1 MDAFFER
8 ILQVS
13 LSGSV
18 IVLAV
23 LVLRMLLRKAPKR
36 TICLLWMI
44 AVLRLL
50 VPFEIQSDWSM
61 QPPPPE
67 FAPPQVQQE
76 DYFDSGTV
84 HSPVPPEF
92 LENAVEYPLVRP
104 DVPEKVTLSQVL
116 PWLWLLGAGLL
127 AVHGAA
133 SYWRLKRRVR
143 DAIVLEEGLWVSP
156 GLDTAFVL
164 GFYRPRIYLPVL
176 AEAERELVLLHE
188 RCHIRR
194 LDHWWKLFA
203 YAAVSVHWFNP
214 LAWVTY
220 ILMCRDMELACDQE
234 TVKGMDKATRKAY
247 SAALL
252 NCAARSSGIAACPV
266 AFGEISVKERIKMV
280 LHYKKPGF
288 WVTLIALIAAIAV
301 GFFLLTS
308 PKELTELEK
317 CQQALQQWQEMDAY
331 RFHQSQSNV
340 GDMAENEWS
349 VIDFWSSDG
358 EHLMKFSYAEDLGHW
373 QHWKDGKSYIRNF
386 VSADAQ
392 WKETGWHK
400 TESQENVVI
409 PWVMRLDWD
418 KLTVHNWESADDGR
432 TVLLT
437 VDFPTLGPGNLTF
450 HFGDDGALRSVSRTF
465 SQPST
470 TVISGTIEL
479 VETDRAK
486 IGEDMDRFG
495 VMPELVQLYAELER
509 VQGQEYVH
517 LITEIKDETDYP
529 GYDSARQEFI
539 RCGSHYYR
547 NYKNQNSQGS
557 WVVTALKFGGV
568 IQVRQYSDDG
578 IVPNMNWSRD
588 DSREYDNI
596 ALLKADWTELEVSD
610 IRREEDGSTVIT
622 LQKDLAEVSGGNS
635 TVYSMT
641 HDFCLDPRGKL
652 VSLTYS
658 DYSRVIRED
667 SFATGVFEGPYQA
680 VTYILDTPAEEL
692 QERIQ
697 AVRDEIVNK
706 KPRA

>member
-1 MDAFFER
+1 M
-8 ILQVS
+8 
-13 LSGSV
+13 
-18 IVLAV
+18 
-23 LVLRMLLRKAPKR
+23 
-36 TICLLWMI
+36 
-44 AVLRLL
+44 
-50 VPFEIQSDWSM
+50 
-61 QPPPPE
+61 
-67 FAPPQVQQE
+67 
-76 DYFDSGTV
+76 
-84 HSPVPPEF
+84 
-92 LENAVEYPLVRP
+92 
-104 DVPEKVTLSQVL
+104 
-116 PWLWLLGAGLL
+116 
-127 AVHGAA
+127 
-133 SYWRLKRRVR
+133 
-143 DAIVLEEGLWVSP
+143 
-156 GLDTAFVL
+156 
-164 GFYRPRIYLPVL
+164 
-176 AEAERELVLLHE
+176 
-188 RCHIRR
+188 
-194 LDHWWKLFA
+194 
-203 YAAVSVHWFNP
+203 
-214 LAWVTY
+214 
-220 ILMCRDMELACDQE
+220 
-234 TVKGMDKATRKAY
+234 
-247 SAALL
+247 
-252 NCAARSSGIAACPV
+252 
-266 AFGEISVKERIKMV
+266 
-280 LHYKKPGF
+280 
-288 WVTLIALIAAIAV
+288 
-301 GFFLLTS
+301 
-308 PKELTELEK
+308 
-317 CQQALQQWQEMDAY
+317 
-331 RFHQSQSNV
+331 
-340 GDMAENEWS
+340 
-349 VIDFWSSDG
+349 
-358 EHLMKFSYAEDLGHW
+358 
-373 QHWKDGKSYIRNF
+373 
-386 VSADAQ
+386 
-392 WKETGWHK
+392 
-400 TESQENVVI
+400 
-409 PWVMRLDWD
+409 
-418 KLTVHNWESADDGR
+418 
-432 TVLLT
+432 
-437 VDFPTLGPGNLTF
+437 GPGNLTF
-450 HFGDDGALRSVSRTF
+450 HFGDDGALRSVSSTF

-486 IGEDMDRFG
+486 IEEDMDRFG